1 MGAGETAY
9 GKTVSELQTG
19 VSVGDSEI
27 TGTLHYVTGYTGF
40 NASEVSEQSGN
51 FLALDFSSEQ
61 WPDTLKVEVVGG
73 TKGPVTLNS
82 EDHFCVFRIAN
93 KSTQKVKVTAE
104 ASGKT
109 PFNVT
114 YDLSKLV
121 CESEE

>member
-40 NASEVSEQSGN
+40 NGSEVSEQSGN
-51 FLALDFSSEQ
+51 FLALDFSADQ

-73 TKGPVTLNS
+73 TKGPVTLTS

-93 KSTQKVKVTAE
+93 KSTQKIKVTAE
-104 ASGKT
+104 ANDKT
-109 PFNVT
+109 PFNIT

-121 CESEE
+121 CESQE